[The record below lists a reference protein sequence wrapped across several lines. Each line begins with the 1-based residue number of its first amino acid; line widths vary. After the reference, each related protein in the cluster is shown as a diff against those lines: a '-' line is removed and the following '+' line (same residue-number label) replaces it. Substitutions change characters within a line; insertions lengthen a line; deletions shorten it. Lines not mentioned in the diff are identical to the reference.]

1 MTIPTTIPI
10 GTTVYVPH
18 VVGKEHILPCPDCKG
33 EHVWIISTPGGM
45 RTEIACPRC
54 RGGDKNYEFLR
65 PKTYIRTMEIKE
77 CTISEASIRQKRD
90 HQDAAKV
97 HTWVS
102 YDTAPYVG
110 TLRPEHVFL
119 SRADAEAAGVAM
131 IAADE
136 AKENTQRDEDDARN
150 RARAGV
156 DIIRAL
162 QALAD
167 EKRVKIEKKVER
179 LRDAMMDAI
188 RYPYTRGPKK
198 TSKVYGGDEITP
210 QNMAEWLN
218 KMLDEADLE
227 TFSEDEIHEATCH
240 C

>member
-1 MTIPTTIPI
+1 MTIPSTIPI
-10 GTTVYVPH
+10 GTTIYVPSL
-18 VVGKEHILPCPDCKG
+18 VRQEHMLPCPDCKG

-54 RGGDKNYEFLR
+54 KGGGKAYEFLR
-65 PKTYIRTMEIKE
+65 PTTYVRTMEIKE
-77 CTISEASIRQKRD
+77 STISEARIRQKRD

-97 HTWVS
+97 HTWVD
-102 YDTAPYVG
+102 YDTAPYAG

-119 SRADAEAAGVAM
+119 TRAEAEVAGAAM

-136 AKENTQRDEDDARN
+136 AKENTQRAEDEARN
-150 RARAGV
+150 KARAGI
-156 DIIRAL
+156 DIVQVL
-162 QALAD
+162 QSRAD
-167 EKRVKIEKKVER
+167 EKRSKLEAKIER

-188 RYPYTRGPKK
+188 KFPYTSGPKK
-198 TSKVYGGDEITP
+198 TSKSYGGDEITP